1 MTQADVLPALD
12 RHEHTRPAFYRARA
26 GLGHG
31 RRWIGF
37 YPVDLFWFSTS
48 STSVML
54 TTTASLSERT
64 RTHSRVHLGSALIS

>member
-12 RHEHTRPAFYRARA
+12 RHEHTRPAFNRARA

-37 YPVDLFWFSTS
+37 YPVDLFWF
-48 STSVML
+48 L
-54 TTTASLSERT
+54 DRLD
-64 RTHSRVHLGSALIS
+64 LGDVDDYGLVV